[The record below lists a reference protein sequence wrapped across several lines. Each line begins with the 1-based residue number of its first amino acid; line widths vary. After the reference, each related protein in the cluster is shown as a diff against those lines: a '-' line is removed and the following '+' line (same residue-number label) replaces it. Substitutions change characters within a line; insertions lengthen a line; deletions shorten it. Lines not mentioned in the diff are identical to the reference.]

1 MTFSASEAS
10 IIIPTGR
17 IELDF
22 NTVNFTVP
30 AGITV
35 LWMHNYYMNAYV
47 GVTPNTKHRLCY
59 VEEYRGNTG
68 EEMYTLEVICESHG
82 YITGTMEE
90 IDGGNTPGSITI
102 EWSPSINTHSV
113 DVEHYSA

>member
-17 IELDF
+17 IELGF

-35 LWMHNYYMNAYV
+35 LCMHNRYLSAYV
-47 GVTPNTKHRLCY
+47 GVTPNTKHKLY
-59 VEEYRGNTG
+59 YDEFYRDDFDG
-68 EEMYTLEVICESHG
+68 EMYSLEVICESHG

-90 IDGGNTPGSITI
+90 IAGGNTPGSITI

-113 DVEHYSA
+113 DVKHYYA

>member
-1 MTFSASEAS
+1 MTFSASEARA
-10 IIIPTGR
+10 IIPTGR
-17 IELDF
+17 IELSFD
-22 NTVNFTVP
+22 TVNFTVP

-35 LWMHNYYMNAYV
+35 LYMHNYCLSAYV
-47 GVTPNTKHRLCY
+47 GVTPNTKHKLY
-59 VEEYRGNTG
+59 YNENYRG
-68 EEMYTLEVICESHG
+68 EADVEMYTLEVICELHG

-113 DVEHYSA
+113 DVKHYDT